1 MNYDKRVVGNCGDKH
16 MTFLLRNITIIS
28 YTNRFFNIE
37 LSFFLVMNITWLY
50 FLKCTLFSILFK
62 IFESIFTGEI
72 VIWFSC
78 VHACNLYHLFIKFI
92 S

>member
-1 MNYDKRVVGNCGDKH
+1 MTNALLATGEKH

-28 YTNRFFNIE
+28 YINRFLNTE
-37 LSFFLVMNITWLY
+37 LSFFLMSITWLY
-50 FLKCTLFSILFK
+50 FKKCTLFSILFK

-78 VHACNLYHLFIKFI
+78 VYVCNLYHLFTKFI